1 MSMTGFERRRGGRVA
16 GKILVVTGA
25 ARGQGAAESAA
36 LHREGAT
43 VIGLDV
49 IDPVD
54 GGERGTNRRHDV
66 AAEGDWAELADWLRD
81 EHGRVDGLV
90 NNAGITNRRRLGEIT
105 LDEWNRTFAVN
116 VTGAMLGIQ
125 ALMPLM
131 GPGSSIVNISSIASA
146 TGHFP
151 PAYTASKWA
160 LNGLS
165 RVASLELGRLG
176 IRVNTVLPGV
186 IDTPMGADVPQ
197 DIRELL
203 VGEIPLGRRGTPDDL
218 AGLIVFLIS
227 DESRF
232 ISGAEI
238 PVDGGQLAHGGMKRQ
253 SDALR
258 ARSVDSRG

>member
-1 MSMTGFERRRGGRVA
+1 MAGRVA
-16 GKILVVTGA
+16 GKVVLVTGA
-25 ARGQGAAESAA
+25 ARGQGAAEVAA

-49 IDPVD
+49 IDPAGADHGV
-54 GGERGTNRRHDV
+54 TYRRLDV
-66 AAEGDWAELADWLRD
+66 ASEGDWTELAGWLQE

-90 NNAGITNRRRLGEIT
+90 NNAAVTHRRRLGEIR
-105 LDEWNRTFAVN
+105 LEDWNRTLAVN
-116 VTGAMLGIQ
+116 VGGAMLGIQ
-125 ALMPLM
+125 AIAPLM
-131 GPGSSIVNISSIASA
+131 RPGGSIVNISSIAGA

-186 IDTPMGADVPQ
+186 IDTPMGADVPSA
-197 DIRELL
+197 IRELI
-203 VGEIPLGRRGTPDDL
+203 VKDIPLARRGTPDDV
-218 AGLIVFLIS
+218 APLIVFLIS
-227 DESRF
+227 DESGF

-238 PVDGGQLAHGGMKRQ
+238 PVDGGQLAHGGMKAQ
-253 SDALR
+253 SDAMR
-258 ARSVDSRG
+258 DRP

>member
-54 GGERGTNRRHDV
+54 GGERGTHRRHDV

-131 GPGSSIVNISSIASA
+131 RPGSSIVNISSIASA

-186 IDTPMGADVPQ
+186 IDTPMGADV
-197 DIRELL
+197 IRELL
-203 VGEIPLGRRGTPDDL
+203 VREIPLGRRGTPDDL

-227 DESRF
+227 DESGF

-238 PVDGGQLAHGGMKRQ
+238 PVDCGQLAHGGMKRQ

-258 ARSVDSRG
+258 ERSVDSRG